1 MKKQKKPPRDTESEF
16 QDSGPLDWIRLYQAF
31 DEATDW
37 ALDVAVQI
45 AHDYPDEVEAVER
58 VRSFLR
64 RRIAGIPAHVRID
77 DVMFVFG
84 LIIGAIERDLGP
96 TRNLAP
102 WFAAPMRCPGRFED
116 WEPRWMRNAAN
127 ASPYSRTTA

>member
-1 MKKQKKPPRDTESEF
+1 MKKQKKPTHQREHEF
-16 QDSGPLDWIRLYQAF
+16 EDSGPLDWTRLYQAF
-31 DEATDW
+31 HEATDW
-37 ALDVAVQI
+37 ALDVAAQL
-45 AHDYPDEVEAVER
+45 ARDYPEEVETVER

-64 RRIAGIPAHVRID
+64 RRIGGIPAHVRID

-96 TRNLAP
+96 TEHLGP

-116 WEPRWMRNAAN
+116 WEPRWMRNQAN
-127 ASPYSRTTA
+127 ASPYSRASA